1 MVRTRRTP
9 GLNARPKFTSGDGA
23 LKLGP
28 DGIWS
33 VARPAARTQ
42 IMQITLTNTL
52 TRRKEPFTPADPSRV
67 TLYVCGPTV
76 YSYAH
81 IGNARPPVVFD
92 VLFRLLRLTYGERAV
107 IYARNYTDIDDRI
120 IAAAMAGNV
129 PIEEITRKFER
140 IYEED
145 TRALGVLS
153 PTLTPRATAHVD
165 DMIALIEQ
173 LLAKGAAYR
182 AETGVYF
189 SVGADGDYGKLSGR
203 SQDELK
209 AGARVE
215 GEDDKRH
222 PSDFALW
229 KTAKPGEP
237 SWEASFGAGR
247 PGWHIE
253 CSAMIESEL
262 GSPIDIHGGGIDLIF
277 PHHENEIAQSE
288 TAHGHAL
295 ARVWMHNGFLTMDKE
310 KMSKSVGNIITPR
323 ELLEQGWQGE
333 TIRWALL
340 SAHYRAPLDWSDDL
354 LKQAQASLDR
364 LYGAVL
370 RLKDVTVAEAAA
382 PSAFVEALADD
393 LNTPAAIAELS
404 ALATAANIA
413 KKPADQA
420 KAKGELLAAAH
431 LMGVL
436 REDPEHWFRASFGE
450 QAVEIDRLVAERVAA
465 RVAKNYPE
473 SDRLRDE
480 LAARGV
486 EVMDGPSG
494 STWRRKG

>member
-1 MVRTRRTP
+1 MEI
-9 GLNARPKFTSGDGA
+9 S
-23 LKLGP
+23 
-28 DGIWS
+28 
-33 VARPAARTQ
+33 
-42 IMQITLTNTL
+42 LTNTL
-52 TRRKEPFTPADPSRV
+52 TRRKERFEPANPARV
-67 TLYVCGPTV
+67 TMYVCGPTF

-92 VLFRLLRLTYGERAV
+92 VLFRLLRLTYGEGAV

-120 IAAAMAGNV
+120 IAAAMESGQ
-129 PIEEITRKFER
+129 PIEAITRKFER

-145 TRALGVLS
+145 TAARGVN
-153 PTLTPRATAHVD
+153 VG

-173 LLAKGAAYR
+173 LLAKGAAYK
-182 AETGVYF
+182 AETGIYF
-189 SVGADGDYGKLSGR
+189 SVAADADYGKLSGR

-215 GEDDKRH
+215 GENDKRH

-253 CSAMIESEL
+253 CSAMIEKEL

-288 TAHGHAL
+288 SAHGHAL
-295 ARVWMHNGFLTMDKE
+295 ARVWMHNGFLTMDST
-310 KMSKSVGNIITPR
+310 KMSKSLGNIITPR
-323 ELLEQGWQGE
+323 ELLEDWQGE

-340 SAHYRAPLDWSDDL
+340 SAHYRAPLDWSEDL
-354 LKQAQASLDR
+354 LRQAQASLDR

-370 RLKDVTVAEAAA
+370 RLKDVAAA
-382 PSAFVEALADD
+382 EVDAPAAFVAALADD

-404 ALATAANIA
+404 ALATAANVA
-413 KKPADQA
+413 KKPAEQA
-420 KAKGELLAAAH
+420 QAKGELLAAAR
-431 LMGVL
+431 LLGVL
-436 REDPEHWFRASFGE
+436 HEDPEHWFRASFGDAA
-450 QAVEIDRLVAERVAA
+450 QEIDRLVAERVAA
-465 RVAKNYPE
+465 RVAKNYAQ
-473 SDRLRDE
+473 SDLLRDE
-480 LAARGV
+480 LAALGV
-486 EVMDGPSG
+486 EVMDSASG

>member
-1 MVRTRRTP
+1 
-9 GLNARPKFTSGDGA
+9 
-23 LKLGP
+23 
-28 DGIWS
+28 
-33 VARPAARTQ
+33 
-42 IMQITLTNTL
+42 MQITLTNTL

-370 RLKDVTVAEAAA
+370 RLKDVTAAEAAA

>member
-1 MVRTRRTP
+1 
-9 GLNARPKFTSGDGA
+9 
-23 LKLGP
+23 
-28 DGIWS
+28 
-33 VARPAARTQ
+33 
-42 IMQITLTNTL
+42 MQIKLTNTL
-52 TRRKEPFTPADPSRV
+52 TRQKEPFTPADPRRV

-92 VLFRLLRLTYGERAV
+92 VLFRLLRLTYGEGAV

-120 IAAAMAGNV
+120 IAAAAKSGE
-129 PIEEITRKFER
+129 PIEAITRKFER

-145 TRALGVLS
+145 TGALGVLPS
-153 PTLTPRATAHVD
+153 TLRPRATEHVD

-189 SVGADGDYGKLSGR
+189 SVGADEDYGKLSGR

-229 KTAKPGEP
+229 KTTKPGEP

-310 KMSKSVGNIITPR
+310 KMSKSIGNIITPR
-323 ELLEQGWQGE
+323 ELLEQGWHGE

-370 RLKDVTVAEAAA
+370 RLKDVAAAETDA
-382 PSAFVEALADD
+382 PSAFVDALADD

-413 KKPADQA
+413 KKPTEQAQA
-420 KAKGELLAAAH
+420 KAELLAAAH

-436 REDPEHWFRASFGE
+436 KEDPEHWFRASFGD

-465 RVAKNYPE
+465 RVAKNYAE

-486 EVMDGPSG
+486 EVMDGACG